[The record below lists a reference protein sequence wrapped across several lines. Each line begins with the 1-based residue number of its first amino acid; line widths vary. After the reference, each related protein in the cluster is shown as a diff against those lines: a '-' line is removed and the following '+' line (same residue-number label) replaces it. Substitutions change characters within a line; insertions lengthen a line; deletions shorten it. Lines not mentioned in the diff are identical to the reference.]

1 MGNEI
6 VKYNN
11 DFNNQALRNF
21 TAEELNLLITLFHK
35 LKEKGTN
42 ILEYSFYELKKLI
55 RLEKNMTTKEFV
67 NTIMNVNKKL
77 LSLNYTYRENNTI
90 VQMAIFKTFKI
101 KLDEQILMIS
111 LNEDFRFLLN
121 DFNKEWTR
129 FELEEFVNLKSSY
142 TKEFYRRM
150 KQFKNTGFWRC
161 SIDEFRYLMD
171 IPESYKIVN
180 IDARVLKPIMK
191 ELGEEYNLKIEKKYG
206 FTGGRGRS
214 RVVGFEFR
222 FSKDSKEKIEEA
234 EKMKKED
241 NKTKTENKKKEVKI
255 SSYNPKFLKFETEE
269 IKEKKELSLRE
280 KIAEKIKMTK
290 EYILKNNS
298 FLEGYTKN
306 GTKNNDASL
315 TKEIRNK
322 LEKKQ
327 KILDRL
333 EVIYN
338 FNDDEIEKDLKEM
351 VEELLEI

>member
-1 MGNEI
+1 
-6 VKYNN
+6 
-11 DFNNQALRNF
+11 
-21 TAEELNLLITLFHK
+21 
-35 LKEKGTN
+35 
-42 ILEYSFYELKKLI
+42 
-55 RLEKNMTTKEFV
+55 
-67 NTIMNVNKKL
+67 
-77 LSLNYTYRENNTI
+77 
-90 VQMAIFKTFKI
+90 
-101 KLDEQILMIS
+101 
-111 LNEDFRFLLN
+111 
-121 DFNKEWTR
+121 
-129 FELEEFVNLKSSY
+129 
-142 TKEFYRRM
+142 
-150 KQFKNTGFWRC
+150 
-161 SIDEFRYLMD
+161 MD

-206 FTGGRGRS
+206 STGGRGRS

-255 SSYNPKFLKFETEE
+255 SSYNPKFLKFEREE

-327 KILDRL
+327 KILNRL